1 MGNAANFTYVDSQL
15 NWESLVDYFVLNS
28 YVVNQDWLNW
38 NTSWWRGM
46 DPLGDKKKWRY
57 ALWDM
62 DATFGHYINYTGI
75 PDPSANADPCNA
87 ENLPNPGGQGH
98 TDILEKLIAENK
110 CNECHIRRVG
120 GDGNSIYKPTGRINN
135 AGALRGMVEYCN
147 TELNL
152 GFFPE
157 DTNAV
162 AAVLNLKHYKFR

>member
-1 MGNAANFTYVDSQL
+1 MKNFVIACFL
-15 NWESLVDYFVLNS
+15 CWAGIVLAE
-28 YVVNQDWLNW
+28 QH
-38 NTSWWRGM
+38 
-46 DPLGDKKKWRY
+46 PLFKG
-57 ALWDM
+57 
-62 DATFGHYINYTGI
+62 
-75 PDPSANADPCNA
+75 ADLA
-87 ENLPNPGGQGH
+87 SG
-98 TDILEKLIAENK
+98 EKLIAENK

-120 GDGNSIYKPTGRINN
+120 GDGSSIYKPTGKINT